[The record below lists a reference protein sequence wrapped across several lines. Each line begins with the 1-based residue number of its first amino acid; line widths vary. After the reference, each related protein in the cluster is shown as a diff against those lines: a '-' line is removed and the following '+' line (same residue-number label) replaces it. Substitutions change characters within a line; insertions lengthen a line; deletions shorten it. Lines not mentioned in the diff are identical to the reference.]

1 MAIPDRLMD
10 DLKAA
15 MRSGDVT
22 RREAIRML
30 RAEILKEEVEQ
41 QKRAFDACGGEAAG
55 EAAVERRPLGDE
67 EIVGVVERL
76 VKRHQDSI
84 AEFRKGGRED
94 LIAHEEAQL
103 AVIAEYLPYKLYT
116 PAEIEDAVRR
126 AIAESGA
133 SGPRD
138 LGKVMPRLSG
148 ELRGRADMNAVRR
161 VVQDLLGG

>member
-1 MAIPDRLMD
+1 MD

-15 MRSGDVT
+15 MRGGDVT

-41 QKRAFDACGGEAAG
+41 QKRAFDARGGEASG
-55 EAAVERRPLGDE
+55 GGAVERRALSDA

-84 AEFRKGGRED
+84 AEFKKGGRDD
-94 LIAHEEAQL
+94 LIAHEESQL
-103 AVIAEYLPYKLYT
+103 AVIAGYLPYTLYS

-126 AIAESGA
+126 AIAETGA

-138 LGKVMPRLSG
+138 LGKVMPKLSG
-148 ELRGRADMNAVRR
+148 ELRGKADMNQVRR
-161 VVQDLLGG
+161 VVQEMLGA